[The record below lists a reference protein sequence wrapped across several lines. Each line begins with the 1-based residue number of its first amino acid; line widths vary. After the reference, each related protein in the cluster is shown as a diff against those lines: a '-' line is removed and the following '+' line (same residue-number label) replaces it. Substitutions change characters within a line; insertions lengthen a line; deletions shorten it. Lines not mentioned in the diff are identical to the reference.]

1 MKTIDSLMIP
11 ATVWVNPTHT
21 VQSAL
26 ILMRGHNLTGLPVLD
41 GTQVVGMLDAAAL
54 LNVSPTQLVSEV
66 MITDFLHVTVG
77 SSIKQVADWMFQ
89 HRASVLPVIEEGA
102 LKGLITV
109 FELLPEIGRS
119 YDPMTGLPWSDT
131 LREWSVRQL
140 SEGREITIL
149 FFDLDQFGLF
159 NKRYGH
165 LIGDEVLNLVANRLI
180 QETVPDLDVVCRWG
194 GDEFA
199 IGTIRRREEA
209 GLLAHQ
215 LSREIAAIQL
225 EDIDMPVTVSYGYQG
240 GKRTREREQVHFA
253 ATVDNLINLASQE
266 CLAMKG
272 IPMQSAQLS
281 LPMHAPGMEAVTA
294 VERRVRLQSLS
305 YVREGKRSRAQV
317 YLRLDD
323 TMMHG
328 IAEDDAH
335 SPDLIA
341 QAVLNALARLLPKDL
356 TLNLVQ
362 VAQMELSSGR
372 TLTSVVIH
380 WETPHEKKEVVG
392 SALNGEDEYRTV
404 AVAALDAL
412 NRPLSAL
419 LGGRKQ

>member
-11 ATVWVNPTHT
+11 AAAWVNPTHT

-26 ILMRGHNLTGLPVLD
+26 ILMRGHSLMGLPVLE
-41 GTQVVGMLDAAAL
+41 GTQVVGILDAASL
-54 LNVSPTQLVSEV
+54 LNVAPEQLVSEV
-66 MITDFLHVTVG
+66 MMTDFPHIAAG
-77 SSIKQVADWMFQ
+77 ASIKQVADWMFK
-89 HRASVLPVIEEGA
+89 HRISVLPIIENGH
-102 LKGLITV
+102 LKGLITT

-140 SEGREITIL
+140 AEGREITIL

-165 LIGDEVLNLVANRLI
+165 LIGDQVLNLVANKLI
-180 QETVPDLDVVCRWG
+180 QETMPELDAVCRWG

-199 IGTIRRREEA
+199 IATIRRREEA

-240 GKRTREREQVHFA
+240 GKRTREREQVHYA

-281 LPMHAPGMEAVTA
+281 LPMHAPGMETVPMG
-294 VERRVRLQSLS
+294 ERRVRLQSLS

-356 TLNLVQ
+356 ALTLVQ
-362 VAQMELSSGR
+362 VAQTELSSGR

-380 WETPHEKKEVVG
+380 WESPHEKKEVVG

-419 LGGRKQ
+419 LAGKK